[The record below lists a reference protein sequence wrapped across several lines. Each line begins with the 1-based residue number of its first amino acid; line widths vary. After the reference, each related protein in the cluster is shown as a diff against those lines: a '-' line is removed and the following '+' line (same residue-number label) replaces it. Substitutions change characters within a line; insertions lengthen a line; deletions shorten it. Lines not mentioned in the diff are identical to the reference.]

1 MDGNPASS
9 DDTEDSLDGS
19 KNGGESVGS
28 PDGVGNTTNGYGQP
42 IGGAALANG
51 RHVFAPFLGA
61 VEQIWSKKSIWL
73 AWKREKDSSI
83 TPESLSF

>member
-1 MDGNPASS
+1 LVGVSLSGERFAVRGVAFFADS
-9 DDTEDSLDGS
+9 DFPL
-19 KNGGESVGS
+19 VR
-28 PDGVGNTTNGYGQP
+28 
-42 IGGAALANG
+42 AALANG